1 MNERVKKNQKI
12 YIKKY
17 VFDNENVTQVI
28 HIFGNIRVNWKASF
42 IEVSIHQ

>member
-12 YIKKY
+12 HIKKY

>member
-1 MNERVKKNQKI
+1 MKGLKKKKKNPHQ
-12 YIKKY
+12 KY